1 MVRFSISTPIGSYHP
16 LLPHCL
22 ASLREQSAPVSVAL
36 LDASGDPRVARLADE
51 YGDVIQY
58 RRHGPDAG
66 QAAAIREGWEHT
78 DGDVLGWLNA
88 DDVLFPD
95 ALAAAARAFGSNPDV
110 GVVYG
115 HSAICD
121 QEMRFTG
128 YHWAVSPPGDALR
141 LGCNISQP
149 SCFFR
154 RRATEAV
161 GGLDGSLHYTMD
173 WDLWLRLDAHGA
185 RFTFLDAPLSAV
197 FWGEGTKTSGFNAT
211 RRKEL
216 SRLIERYT
224 PAALR
229 AKVFRGFSVQAAL
242 DRLQPLA
249 LRRIARETL
258 FPNKQRVFGV
268 GPDGRLD
275 ETATVYWFHL
285 APTPKRG
292 LRLVVGGE
300 GELAVTTSLGSQP
313 VDVSDGHSAVRFA
326 EPVPPATIVRVSVR
340 TPPSRLRRLRSCEFT
355 D

>member
-1 MVRFSISTPIGSYHP
+1 VVRFSISTPIGSYHP
-16 LLPHCL
+16 LLPQCL
-22 ASLREQSAPVSVAL
+22 ASLRAQSASMSVAL
-36 LDASGDPRVARLADE
+36 LDASSDRRVARLADE
-51 YGDVIQY
+51 YGDVIRY

-66 QAAAIREGWEHT
+66 QAAAIREGWAHT
-78 DGDVLGWLNA
+78 DGEVLGWLNA
-88 DDVLFPD
+88 DDLLFPD
-95 ALAAAARAFGSNPDV
+95 ALVAAARVFESDPAID
-110 GVVYG
+110 VVYG

-121 QEMRFTG
+121 QDMRFTG

-154 RRATEAV
+154 RRVTEAV

-185 RFTFLDAPLSAV
+185 RFSFLDAPLSAV
-197 FWGEGTKTSGFNAT
+197 FWGAGTKTSGFNAM

-216 SRLIERYT
+216 SRLIDRYT
-224 PAALR
+224 PAASR

-249 LRRIARETL
+249 LRRLARETL

-275 ETATVYWFHL
+275 ETATVHWFHL

-292 LRLVVGGE
+292 VRLVVGGE
-300 GELAVTTSLGSQP
+300 GPLHVDTSVSSEP
-313 VDVSDGHSAVRFA
+313 VDVSGGDISVRFD
-326 EPVPPATIVRVSVR
+326 EPVPSATVVRVSVR
-340 TPPSRLRRLRSCEFT
+340 TPTRRLRRLRSCAFT